1 MVEKMGKKTAKK
13 NVNWVRTTQTTP
25 INNFDLSDERFCM
38 FIGEFFKNWGWV

>member
-25 INNFDLSDERFCM
+25 IEKMITNKG
-38 FIGEFFKNWGWV
+38 II